1 MPKSAGHKQFA
12 AWVKE
17 TREAMG
23 MSQSQLAKRIGKSQ
37 GYVARTE
44 TGERRMDVVEF
55 IEFAEALGRSPIKMF
70 QRVYDRIK

>member
-23 MSQSQLAKRIGKSQ
+23 MSQSQLARRIGKSQ

-55 IEFAEALGRSPIKMF
+55 IEFAEALGSSPVKMF